1 VKHIMRLRQ
10 RWSARICVYQPY
22 SRRRVARTR
31 RQPSITIARH
41 FQNRTSIRFFPEE
54 ENHGLSARDTAAVV
68 GVSAAVGFLGG
79 LLSVP
84 FSFSVLGARLQK
96 RTPIT
101 FSTNHAVDTVVARRF
116 VLIDSEGRTRA
127 TLENTDEGAELE
139 LTSPRTKTV
148 ARLDVTDSA
157 PIEALQRLKANR
169 PRQIGPSSLEREVQ
183 NCGYTFLAGSN

>member
-1 VKHIMRLRQ
+1 M
-10 RWSARICVYQPY
+10 A
-22 SRRRVARTR
+22 
-31 RQPSITIARH
+31 
-41 FQNRTSIRFFPEE
+41 
-54 ENHGLSARDTAAVV
+54 LSARDTAAVV

-127 TLENTDEGAELE
+127 TLENPDKSDT
-139 LTSPRTKTV
+139 
-148 ARLDVTDSA
+148 
-157 PIEALQRLKANR
+157 
-169 PRQIGPSSLEREVQ
+169 
-183 NCGYTFLAGSN
+183 